1 MNSGSLVAT
10 SNSLYDGS
18 RGRSILLTRSRQFLD
33 VLFLPYSSTDKSTVS
48 SLIDVECR
56 IIEVERECNSR
67 REKKRSLPEREEAGD
82 WLARGLA
89 GCLLAEA
96 EGCPRLQQLYSMY
109 CDTAIPNWGTSTSA
123 LRSAEHSLLRT
134 SKQ

>member
-33 VLFLPYSSTDKSTVS
+33 VLYFPYSSTDKSTVS
-48 SLIDVECR
+48 SLVDDECR

-67 REKKRSLPEREEAGD
+67 SEGRGSLAEREEAGD

-89 GCLLAEA
+89 G
-96 EGCPRLQQLYSMY
+96 
-109 CDTAIPNWGTSTSA
+109 
-123 LRSAEHSLLRT
+123 
-134 SKQ
+134 

>member
-18 RGRSILLTRSRQFLD
+18 RGRSILLTRSREFLD

-48 SLIDVECR
+48 SLIDDECR

-67 REKKRSLPEREEAGD
+67 REKKRESGRDGGG
-82 WLARGLA
+82 RRLA
-89 GCLLAEA
+89 GSRAGWLLT
-96 EGCPRLQQLYSMY
+96 G
-109 CDTAIPNWGTSTSA
+109 
-123 LRSAEHSLLRT
+123 
-134 SKQ
+134 